1 MLIFAGLQ
9 IIIIIKA
16 VITII
21 LFAIAI
27 MQYPPPDTKKLFE
40 GPFFITGEGK
50 GYHLPSHR
58 KLEGIFGSHLNNT
71 RTYYKNDYSNS
82 GHEAIEF
89 GGIKKTFDAD
99 IKSITGICYALRC
112 KKATGDPRGGPLT
125 DFPRA
130 TDNSLLCAYRYE
142 RGGSFLRNSLNSHL
156 KVQCVYLGSTFT
168 GDINTISNES
178 WWNTQIAIP
187 DKVTTRIFP
196 ITGHVVPP
204 IQSPHS
210 MISDNGVSAYIWCQ
224 TDMKLG
230 PSIIRIDDYSADLH
244 YSTVFY
250 NSANTVRLFAG
261 E

>member
-1 MLIFAGLQ
+1 M
-9 IIIIIKA
+9 
-16 VITII
+16 
-21 LFAIAI
+21 
-27 MQYPPPDTKKLFE
+27 
-40 GPFFITGEGK
+40 
-50 GYHLPSHR
+50 
-58 KLEGIFGSHLNNT
+58 
-71 RTYYKNDYSNS
+71 
-82 GHEAIEF
+82 
-89 GGIKKTFDAD
+89 
-99 IKSITGICYALRC
+99 
-112 KKATGDPRGGPLT
+112 
-125 DFPRA
+125 
-130 TDNSLLCAYRYE
+130 LCAYRYE
-142 RGGSFLRNSLNSHL
+142 RGGSFLRNSLDSHL

-244 YSTVFY
+244 YSTVFIIVPIQY
-250 NSANTVRLFAG
+250 VSLQANSQKITYYCFDCLFKFIK
-261 E
+261 